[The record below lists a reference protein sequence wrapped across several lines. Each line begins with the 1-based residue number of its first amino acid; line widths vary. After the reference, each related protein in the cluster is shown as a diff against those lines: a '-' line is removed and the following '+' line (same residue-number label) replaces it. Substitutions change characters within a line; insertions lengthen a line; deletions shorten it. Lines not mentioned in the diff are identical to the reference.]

1 VDNPVTLNTLI
12 IDDFP
17 YKLRDCLEINMGG
30 PKLSQV
36 NDNGVI
42 TFVDENNDRNEIVG
56 MGFDFSVGRW
66 RGYIGQLP
74 IHIGN

>member
-1 VDNPVTLNTLI
+1 
-12 IDDFP
+12 
-17 YKLRDCLEINMGG
+17 MGG

-42 TFVDENNDRNEIVG
+42 TFVDGNNDRNEIVG